1 MDLQSFPNPK
11 SEKIR
16 CGLRGGTT
24 LKENRHLLRG
34 SGPGAERCSNRE
46 NKGETKMQ
54 APLAENEAARITALR
69 KYAILDTSDEP
80 AFDRITRLAARFLGT
95 PITLLTLVDEDRQ
108 WFKST
113 YGFEPRE
120 TAREVSFCAH
130 AILSNEVMVV
140 PDATADRRFADNV
153 LVTGDP
159 RIRFYAGAPLRT
171 PDGLNLGTLCAIDTV
186 PRQFSLEERQVLAD
200 LAALAM
206 DELQL
211 RIAFREK
218 SQHMAAI
225 DNLRAG
231 VLVTDPLAPDD
242 PIIFCNPGFS
252 HMTGYSPEEIMGRNC
267 RFLQGPETDPAMVA
281 EIRKAIEERRLFQG
295 IIRNRRKN
303 GEVFWNDL
311 LITPVFDADGEL
323 ISFVG
328 LQRDVTPMKTAQDAL
343 AASYAELRKLQELR
357 DNLTHMII
365 HDLRSPLT
373 GVIGYLDLF
382 QRRSAS
388 KLDASELNYIK
399 IASEAA
405 QTLNEMITSLLDT
418 NRLESGEMP
427 LTQGKHD
434 VSEIVRTAIESLAA
448 ASGERKII
456 PELADSPEIAFCDAE
471 LVRRVASNLL
481 TNAIKFT
488 PAKGVITIRVR
499 SINEFIEVSVS
510 DNGRG
515 IPAEHHAKIFEKFGQ
530 IEDGAR
536 HSTGL
541 GLTFCKLAVE
551 AQGGTIGVESAP
563 GEGSRFWF
571 TLPRALN
578 MTMVANRSLPT
589 PSS

>member
-1 MDLQSFPNPK
+1 
-11 SEKIR
+11 
-16 CGLRGGTT
+16 
-24 LKENRHLLRG
+24 
-34 SGPGAERCSNRE
+34 
-46 NKGETKMQ
+46 MQ
-54 APLAENEAARITALR
+54 ARLAENEAARIQALR

-80 AFDRITRLAARFLGT
+80 AFDRITRLAARLTGT

-120 TAREVSFCAH
+120 TPREVSFCAH
-130 AILSNEVMVV
+130 AILSNDVMVV
-140 PDATADRRFADNV
+140 PDATADRRFATNA
-153 LVTGDP
+153 LVTGEP

-186 PRQFSLEERQVLAD
+186 PRQFSADDQRVLAD

-211 RIAFREK
+211 RIALREK

-231 VLVTDPLAPDD
+231 VLVTDPLAPDN

-252 HMTGYSPEEIMGRNC
+252 NMTGYSAEEITGRNC

-281 EIRKAIEERRLFQG
+281 EIRKAIQERRLFQG

-311 LITPVFDADGEL
+311 LITPVFDLKGDL
-323 ISFVG
+323 INFVG
-328 LQRDVTPMKTAQDAL
+328 LQQDVTEVKNAQDAL
-343 AASYAELRKLQELR
+343 AASYVELRKLQELR
-357 DNLTHMII
+357 DNLTHMIV

-382 QRRSAS
+382 KRRSAP
-388 KLDASELNYIK
+388 KLDQKELSYIETASK
-399 IASEAA
+399 AA
-405 QTLNEMITSLLDT
+405 EQLNEMITSLLDT

-427 LTQGKHD
+427 LDCGEHD
-434 VSEIVRTAIESLAA
+434 IPAIVRAAIESLASA
-448 ASGERKII
+448 MGERKLTTEI
-456 PELADSPEIAFCDAE
+456 AGGNQIAFCDAD
-471 LVRRVASNLL
+471 LVRRVVSNLL
-481 TNAIKFT
+481 TNALKFT
-488 PAKGVITIRVR
+488 PARGSIAVRVAP
-499 SINEFIEVSVS
+499 NNGAIEVSVS
-510 DNGRG
+510 DTGPG
-515 IPAEHHAKIFEKFGQ
+515 IPAEEHVRIFEKFGQ
-530 IEDGAR
+530 VGNGTR

-551 AQGGTIGVESAP
+551 AQSGTIGVQSAP

-571 TLPRALN
+571 TLPRPKSAE
-578 MTMVANRSLPT
+578 AGPRHHSIPAA
-589 PSS
+589 S

>member
-1 MDLQSFPNPK
+1 
-11 SEKIR
+11 
-16 CGLRGGTT
+16 
-24 LKENRHLLRG
+24 
-34 SGPGAERCSNRE
+34 
-46 NKGETKMQ
+46 MQ
-54 APLAENEAARITALR
+54 APLAKNEAARINALR
-69 KYAILDTSDEP
+69 EYAILDSPDEP
-80 AFDRITRLAARFLGT
+80 AFERITRLTARLLGM
-95 PITLLTLVDEDRQ
+95 PITLLTFVDEDRQ

-113 YGFEPRE
+113 YGLNRRETPRE
-120 TAREVSFCAH
+120 ISFCTH
-130 AILSNEVMVV
+130 AILSDEVMVV
-140 PDATADRRFADNV
+140 PDATADERFAENL
-153 LVTGDP
+153 LVTGEP
-159 RIRFYAGAPLRT
+159 NIRFYAGAPLRT

-186 PRQFSLEERQVLAD
+186 PRQFSVEERQVLAD

-328 LQRDVTPMKTAQDAL
+328 LHRDVTPMKTAQDAL

-382 QRRSAS
+382 KRRSAA
-388 KLDASELNYIK
+388 KLDAKELGYINT
-399 IASEAA
+399 AFGAA
-405 QTLNEMITSLLDT
+405 EKLNEMITSLLDT

-427 LTQGKHD
+427 LDLRGHD
-434 VSEIVRTAIESLAA
+434 VSEIVRTATQSLAA
-448 ASGERKII
+448 AFGERKITSD
-456 PELADSPEIAFCDAE
+456 LGDAAHIAFCDAD
-471 LVRRVASNLL
+471 LVRRVVSNLL
-481 TNAIKFT
+481 TNALKFT
-488 PAKGVITIRVR
+488 SAKGSITVRVASNR
-499 SINEFIEVSVS
+499 DFIEVSVS
-510 DNGRG
+510 DTGPG
-515 IPAEHHAKIFEKFGQ
+515 IPAEHHGKIFEKFGQ
-530 IEDGAR
+530 VESGTR

-541 GLTFCKLAVE
+541 GLAFCKLAVE
-551 AQGGTIGVESAP
+551 AQGGRIGVESAP

-571 TLPRALN
+571 TLPR
-578 MTMVANRSLPT
+578 PT
-589 PSS
+589 FRRGVF